1 MEWILSIAEWSK
13 TAIEQSG
20 ANPVAIPLAFLLG
33 LASAIASA
41 CCTLPVFGAII
52 GYAGTRD
59 AADKRSNLLTALF
72 FMIGTVVAL
81 MILGIVAGMIGQVAQ
96 STLGK
101 YWKVFAG
108 LAAIIFGLATLK
120 LIPFNFSVKGDSRS
134 SKQKR
139 GLLAVA
145 MAGLVMGGAV
155 SVCSLGCNPGIFII
169 IGVAVLQGYTFWML
183 GVLLA
188 YSIGFS
194 LPLAALVLGVSF
206 GKSAFKAGKI
216 ELGIRVIAGILL
228 VGAGFYFLST
238 F

>member
-1 MEWILSIAEWSK
+1 MGWILSIAELAK
-13 TAIEQSG
+13 TTLDQAGTS
-20 ANPVAIPLAFLLG
+20 PVAIPLAFLLG

-41 CCTLPVFGAII
+41 CCTLPVFGAIV

-72 FMIGTVVAL
+72 FMLGTIIAL

-108 LAAIIFGLATLK
+108 MAAIVFGLATLK
-120 LIPFNFSVKGDSRS
+120 LIPFNFSVKRDSSS

-139 GLLAVA
+139 GLLGVA
-145 MAGLVMGGAV
+145 IAGIVMGGAV

-206 GKSAFKAGKI
+206 GRSALGAKTEF
-216 ELGIRVIAGILL
+216 GIRIVAGSLL
-228 VGAGFYFLST
+228 IGAGFYFLNT

>member
-13 TAIEQSG
+13 NAIEQGG
-20 ANPVAIPLAFLLG
+20 ASPVAIPLAFLLG

-41 CCTLPVFGAII
+41 CCTLPVFGVIA

-59 AADKRSNLLTALF
+59 AVDKRLNLLTALF
-72 FMIGTVVAL
+72 FMIGTIIAL
-81 MILGIVAGMIGQVAQ
+81 MILGIFAGMTGQAAQ
-96 STLGK
+96 NTLGK
-101 YWKVFAG
+101 YWNVFAG

-120 LIPFNFSVKGDSRS
+120 LIPFSFSFKGGGSAS
-134 SKQKR
+134 GMKL
-139 GLLAVA
+139 GLLNVA
-145 MAGLVMGGAV
+145 IAGLVMGGAV

-216 ELGIRVIAGILL
+216 EFGIRVIAGIILI
-228 VGAGFYFLST
+228 GAGFYFLLK